1 MAAHAAKGRWVRNG
15 LVVIS
20 GKYLGTL
27 KTELAAGCLL
37 WKVLVMTPLVA
48 LLVALLMSLL
58 VALLV
63 VILARVLHSV
73 EVGFAED

>member
-20 GKYLGTL
+20 GKYLGAL

-37 WKVLVMTPLVA
+37 SKVLVMTPLVA

-58 VALLV
+58 V
-63 VILARVLHSV
+63 VILALALHSV